1 MPLRAEYTLHQSDLA
16 EFLAAPVWEETN
28 GGPLSVLSA
37 LARLDVDPWAE
48 AARLAAL
55 PRDAAASALSAIL
68 RRLPGDTP
76 DAADVGMIA
85 NRLVELLPSGGS
97 ATTTDDGEAGR
108 VRSRIPAGNRLRV
121 KGAARYWLI
130 LILLVLLIVSMRSGF
145 WS

>member
-1 MPLRAEYTLHQSDLA
+1 MALRAEYTLHQSDLG

-28 GGPLSVLSA
+28 GSPLSVLSA

-68 RRLPGDTP
+68 RRLPGQAP
-76 DAADVGMIA
+76 DADAAAMIA
-85 NRLVELLPSGGS
+85 ARLVKLLPSGGS
-97 ATTTDDGEAGR
+97 ATTTAKGAVG
-108 VRSRIPAGNRLRV
+108 RLRR

-130 LILLVLLIVSMRSGF
+130 LLALAVLIVLMRTGF